1 MDLNSFSN
9 QPAPQIVLAGSGTPA
24 RVFTAADYSFGTW
37 TNYTLIANGL
47 SANPTFPA
55 GWTQYGSGSYNNV
68 AGCMAWIGVGH
79 DGWDSYYSVQPSTA
93 VTHPIPTAFVGSNGS
108 QVLTVTFAGAALATA
123 ALPSGS
129 WFSLSGSRPGTSSPL
144 PYSIAATVASLSGT
158 SLVLNITGGTFAT
171 GDLVVL
177 SYEPTPPGNPLK
189 DAATG
194 LYKVSGFTA
203 TVTVQ

>member
-79 DGWDSYYSVQPSTA
+79 AVGTATTASSPARPSRIRFQQRLWVPMA
-93 VTHPIPTAFVGSNGS
+93 VRCLPLRSPAPRWPPPPCR
-108 QVLTVTFAGAALATA
+108 LAR
-123 ALPSGS
+123 G
-129 WFSLSGSRPGTSSPL
+129 SLSGSRPGTSSPL

-194 LYKVSGFTA
+194 LTR
-203 TVTVQ
+203 